1 MYKIFNDP
9 PCRVSSRIGSIFLLR
24 MKFTII
30 LLLSAI
36 VQVNASSY
44 AQTINLKVKDA
55 TIEDIFKALRK
66 QSNYNF
72 YYENDM
78 ISNASPVTLNA
89 VNEPFLKVLEKC
101 FQNQPFTYVIN
112 RNTVVVR
119 RKSPAAQSP
128 RKADITVTGRVVDE
142 NNLPVPGAS
151 VKLKGTTRVV
161 STTNNGEF
169 NISVPENGTLVFSY
183 IGYQTQ
189 EIPVNSRES
198 IQVNL
203 VPVQNQLDDVV
214 ITAFGVTQ
222 KKIETLGAQSSLS
235 VKDLKQPVANLS
247 TVLAGRVSGLVGV
260 QRSAEPGLDNA
271 DIFIRGLNT
280 TSTNSPLILVD
291 GVERSFSNL
300 DPNDIDGFTILKD
313 ASSTSVY
320 GVRGANGVILVT
332 TKQGVAGKT
341 RINFDYYKGY
351 TKFSRVPET
360 ADGVTYLQMANE
372 ANITRG
378 GVPEYSAE
386 KIRKTLTQ
394 EDPLLHPNVNWMD
407 QLFNDF
413 GNNAKVNMNIS
424 GGSDK
429 MTYFVS
435 AGAYNEN
442 GLFKTDDLKNYDSKI
457 SFNRYNFSSRLNI
470 KATKTTSLDLGVKG
484 FIANG
489 NYPGTGT
496 QDIFRSAFNVYPTL
510 YPMGYYP
517 DGSEP
522 FVSTGFGLNSPYGLL
537 TNRGY
542 VSTYNNQIYSDI
554 RVNQDLSF
562 WVKGLSARVLYAF
575 DAQNNNRIS
584 RTKSPY
590 SNYVRSRDE
599 NGNPVYDNTNPTIGN
614 DFLNFSKENGG
625 NRQFY
630 LEGALN
636 YDNTFGKHH
645 VGGLL
650 LYNETDKVISSAT
663 SLILSL
669 PYRNLGM
676 VARATYAYDERY
688 LAEFSF
694 GYNGA
699 ENFSP
704 DKRFGFF
711 PSGAVGWVV
720 SNEKF
725 FDGAKGIFQLL
736 KIRASYGLVGNSRI
750 NVFNNNAPDERDR
763 FLFEGQV
770 ASGGSYAFGK
780 EYNNRVV
787 NGLAISR
794 FAADVTWETEKDINL
809 GLELKT
815 LNNALSIQ
823 IDLFNR
829 RRENIFIRRGASI
842 PSFMGVGGDLVG
854 NLGENNSK
862 GVDITAEYSKNLGAV
877 GLQFRGTL
885 TYNQNEVIENDIPEQ
900 PYPWL
905 ERRGHPIGQRFGY
918 IAEGYYTQAEIDN
931 PDVARTTGTV
941 QAGDIRFKDL
951 NGDKVIDV
959 MDQTA
964 IGRSDL
970 PQLVYGFGTNISYKG
985 FSLGAFFQGV
995 GNIDLYLADDFMP
1008 FRNGSGRGSLYSNI
1022 TDRWTVENP
1031 RQDAFYPRLS
1041 YSDMNQNYTASSS
1054 HWLMNGKFLRLKTL
1068 DFGYTFPKT
1077 TFSKLGVQ
1085 NLRLYFLGYNLFTI
1099 SPYKLYDPEMGNGSG
1114 TRYPNIK
1121 TYSLGLNVAF

>member
-9 PCRVSSRIGSIFLLR
+9 PCWASSRIGSIFLLR

-36 VQVNASSY
+36 IQVNASSY
-44 AQTINLKVKDA
+44 AQTINLKVRDIS
-55 TIEDIFKALRK
+55 IEDVFKALRK
-66 QSNYNF
+66 QTKYNF

-78 ISNASPVTLNA
+78 ISSANPVTLNA

-101 FQNQPFTYVIN
+101 FRDQPFTYVIN

-119 RKSPAAQSP
+119 RKSPLPISNQ
-128 RKADITVTGRVVDE
+128 RTDISVSGRVVDE
-142 NNLPVPGAS
+142 SNLPVPGAS
-151 VKLKGTTRVV
+151 VTLKGTTKVV
-161 STTNNGEF
+161 STDSKGEF
-169 NISVPENGTLVFSY
+169 SISVPENGTLVFSF

-189 EIPVNSRES
+189 EVPVNNRKS
-198 IQVNL
+198 IQVSL
-203 VPVQNQLDDVV
+203 VPLQNQLDDVV

-222 KKIETLGAQSSLS
+222 KKIETLGAQSSLN

-247 TVLAGRVSGLVGV
+247 TVLAGRVSGVVGV

-341 RINFDYYKGY
+341 RINFDYYKGF
-351 TKFSRVPET
+351 TQFTRVPKV

-372 ANITRG
+372 ANVTRG

-394 EDPLLHPNVNWMD
+394 EDPLLHPNINWMD

-424 GGSDK
+424 GGSEK

-435 AGAYNEN
+435 AGLYNEN
-442 GLFKTDDLKNYDSKI
+442 GLFKTDELKNYDSKI

-470 KATKTTSLDLGVKG
+470 KATKTTSVDLGIKG

-496 QDIFRSAFNVYPTL
+496 QDIFEEAFHVYPTL

-522 FVSTGFGLNSPYGLL
+522 FFSTGFGLNSPYGLL

-554 RVNQDLSF
+554 RVNQDLGF
-562 WVKGLSARVLYAF
+562 WLKGLSARVLYAF

-584 RTKSPY
+584 RKKSPY
-590 SNYVRSRDE
+590 TNYVRSRDE
-599 NGNPVYDNTNPTIGN
+599 NGNPIYDNTSPTIGN
-614 DFLNFSKENGG
+614 DFLDFNKDNGG

-636 YDNTFGKHH
+636 YDHTFGKHH
-645 VGGLL
+645 LGGLL
-650 LYNETDKVISSAT
+650 LYNQTDKVISSAT
-663 SLILSL
+663 TLILSL

-711 PSGAVGWVV
+711 PSAAIGWVM

-725 FDGAKGIFQLL
+725 FEGARNIFQLL

-750 NVFNNNAPDERDR
+750 NVFSNNPDERDR

-770 ASGGSYAFGK
+770 ASGGGYAFGK
-780 EYNNRVV
+780 EYNNRFVT
-787 NGLAISR
+787 GLAISR
-794 FAADVTWETEKDINL
+794 FAADVTWETEKDVNL
-809 GLELKT
+809 GLEFST
-815 LNNALSIQ
+815 LNSALSMQ
-823 IDLFNR
+823 VDFFNR
-829 RRENIFIRRGASI
+829 RRENIFIRRTASI

-862 GVDITAEYSKNLGAV
+862 GVDITAEYSKKFGAV
-877 GLQFRGTL
+877 GMQVRGTF
-885 TYNQNEVIENDIPEQ
+885 TYNKNEVIENDMPEQ
-900 PYPWL
+900 PYPWM
-905 ERRGHPIGQRFGY
+905 EKRGTPIGQRMGY

-941 QAGDIRFKDL
+941 QAGDIKFKDL
-951 NGDKVIDV
+951 NGDKIIDV

-964 IGRSDL
+964 IGRSDI
-970 PQLVYGFGTNISYKG
+970 PQIVYGFGTSISYKG
-985 FSLGAFFQGV
+985 FSLGAFFQGI
-995 GNIDLYLADDFMP
+995 GNVDLYLSGEFMP

-1022 TDRWTVENP
+1022 MDRWTVENP

-1077 TFSKLGVQ
+1077 TFSRLGVQ

-1099 SPYKLYDPEMGNGSG
+1099 SPYKLFDPEMGNGSG

-1121 TYSLGLNVAF
+1121 TYSLGLNVSF